1 MPHIYNLPPPT
12 LEDIHNPP
20 TPKLHQKCVENKIRS
35 SFSPCILLKSLFEL
49 SFTWLCCIAP
59 HFHIKPTVDNPEG
72 HKLEQRGHKP
82 GHLHH
87 VCMLR
92 LHCVVIEGI

>member
-1 MPHIYNLPPPT
+1 MSSGLGGDGLLMPSKSSMWT
-12 LEDIHNPP
+12 L
-20 TPKLHQKCVENKIRS
+20 
-35 SFSPCILLKSLFEL
+35 
-49 SFTWLCCIAP
+49 FTSDFNIVCCIAP